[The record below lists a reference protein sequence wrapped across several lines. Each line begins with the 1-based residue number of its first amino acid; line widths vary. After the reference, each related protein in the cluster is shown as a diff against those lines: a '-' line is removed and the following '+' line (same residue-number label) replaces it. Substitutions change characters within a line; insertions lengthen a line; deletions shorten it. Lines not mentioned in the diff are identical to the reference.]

1 MSYLGMGEITQADF
15 AAMDDLFER
24 FIPSR
29 EEIWL
34 FGTGSYARAFHRYL
48 RECGV
53 EADGFVVSST
63 AGQAPLMENKPVLCI
78 ENFKARCKQGKKTG
92 LLLTLDEKYY
102 DEVLPKLMFMGDDL
116 RFIKRK
122 YKQLAIEKCEVPVEI
137 KEVTFDLTAH
147 CNFSCY
153 SCGKAAPI
161 AEAKFYDFKEFKREL
176 KRFKELFNNV
186 GKVIFSGGEPT
197 LHPAYMDFL
206 KEVREVYPESEV
218 ELITNGIILQ
228 NSEDAVWKQLANL
241 RIIVLWSK
249 YPIEYRYFE
258 SAVEKAKRLGVYL
271 KIDAGGD
278 DDKKIS
284 WQVPYTE
291 AGMQKHHDFLFCMFH
306 RKCGHLDRGKYKLCS
321 LAIAIP
327 YLNKRFETNIPIAEA
342 DEIDIYQATS
352 EEILD
357 FSAKRLPLCDYCAI
371 RERRPMGEWLP
382 SKGEKSEWF
391 IESSEVL

>member
-1 MSYLGMGEITQADF
+1 MSYMGMGEITQADF
-15 AAMDDLFER
+15 AALDDLFER

-34 FGTGSYARAFHRYL
+34 FGTGSYARSFHRYL

-78 ENFKARCKQGKKTG
+78 EDFKERRKQAKTIG

-102 DEVLPKLMFMGDDL
+102 DEVLPNLMFMGDDL

-122 YKQLAIEKCEVPVEI
+122 YKHLAIEKCAVPDVI
-137 KEVTFDLTAH
+137 SKITFVLTAH

-153 SCGKAAPI
+153 SCAKAAPI
-161 AEAKFYDFKEFKREL
+161 AEAEFYDFKEFKREL

-186 GKVIFSGGEPT
+186 GEVVFSGGEPM
-197 LHPAYMDFL
+197 LHPAYLDFL
-206 KEVREVYPESEV
+206 KEAREVYPDSKV
-218 ELITNGIILQ
+218 VLLTNGIILQ
-228 NSEDAVWKQLANL
+228 NLEGAVWKELANL
-241 RIIVLWSK
+241 RITVIWTK
-249 YPIEYRYFE
+249 YPIEYRNFE
-258 SAVEKAKRLGVYL
+258 SAVEKAKRLGVSL
-271 KIDAGGD
+271 HIDTGGD
-278 DDKKIS
+278 DDKKRT
-284 WQVPYTE
+284 WRMPYSE
-291 AGMQKHHDFLFCMFH
+291 AGMQKRHDFLFCRYH
-306 RKCGHLDRGKYKLCS
+306 RNCAHINKGKYKLCS
-321 LAIAIP
+321 IALAIP

-352 EEILD
+352 EEIVD
-357 FSAKRLPLCDYCAI
+357 FSAKRPPLCDYCAL
-371 RERRPMGEWLP
+371 RERRTMGEWLP

-391 IESSEVL
+391 I